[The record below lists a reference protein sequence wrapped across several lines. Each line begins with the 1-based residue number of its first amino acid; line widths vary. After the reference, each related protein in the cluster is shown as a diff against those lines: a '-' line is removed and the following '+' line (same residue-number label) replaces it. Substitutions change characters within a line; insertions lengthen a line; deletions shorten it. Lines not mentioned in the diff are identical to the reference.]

1 MSARTATK
9 SPEPIITG
17 LGLPSGTVDKDAII
31 ADLRRQLEASDLS
44 SNADSSVS
52 SSGGGG
58 NGRRRRR
65 RKPKPKA
72 ALTSKAPPIILRSE
86 TKEGKPVRLQIG
98 LNLDVE
104 LELKAKIVGDI
115 SLSLV

>member
-9 SPEPIITG
+9 FPEPIVTG
-17 LGLPSGTVDKDAII
+17 LGLPTGTVDKDAII
-31 ADLRRQLEASDLS
+31 TDLRRQLEASDLS
-44 SNADSSVS
+44 SNAGSSVS
-52 SSGGGG
+52 SSG
-58 NGRRRRR
+58 GRRRRR

-86 TKEGKPVRLQIG
+86 AKEGKPVRLQIG

>member
-17 LGLPSGTVDKDAII
+17 LGLPTGTVDKDAII

-44 SNADSSVS
+44 SNAGSSVS

-58 NGRRRRR
+58 GRRRRR

-98 LNLDVE
+98 LNLDIE

>member
-1 MSARTATK
+1 MAERTVTK
-9 SPEPIITG
+9 FPEPIITS
-17 LGLPSGTVDKDAII
+17 LGLPTGTIDKDAII
-31 ADLRRQLEASDLS
+31 ADLRRQLEASEIS
-44 SNADSSVS
+44 SNAGSSAS
-52 SSGGGG
+52 SSGGGRG
-58 NGRRRRR
+58 GRRRRR

-72 ALTSKAPPIILRSE
+72 TLISKAPPVVLRSE
-86 TKEGKPVRLQIG
+86 AKDAKPVRLQIG